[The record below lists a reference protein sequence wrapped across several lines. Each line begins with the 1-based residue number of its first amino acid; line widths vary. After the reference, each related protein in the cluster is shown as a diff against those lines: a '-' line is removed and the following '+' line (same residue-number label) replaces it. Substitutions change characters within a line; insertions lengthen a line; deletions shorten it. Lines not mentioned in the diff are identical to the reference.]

1 MSQWVRHSQ
10 SHSSDPDDTAVNF
23 STFSSHPTKKLATY
37 WQSLPSPAPNLLSVS
52 LDLPVQDI
60 SCKWNHTGNFFL
72 SLFLFALGPQVMLVK
87 VFFQTNRFCVR
98 LKYLFHGWLK
108 KSSIKLCLLGFFFG
122 RGSKFLIINACR
134 IILIFKVRIA
144 IHLINIFME
153 ETPYTSV
160 NQCGKIP
167 TTLI

>member
-1 MSQWVRHSQ
+1 MVKEVIYQIVPAWV
-10 SHSSDPDDTAVNF
+10 
-23 STFSSHPTKKLATY
+23 
-37 WQSLPSPAPNLLSVS
+37 
-52 LDLPVQDI
+52 
-60 SCKWNHTGNFFL
+60 
-72 SLFLFALGPQVMLVK
+72 
-87 VFFQTNRFCVR
+87 
-98 LKYLFHGWLK
+98 
-108 KSSIKLCLLGFFFG
+108 FFG